1 MANPI
6 ATILSAAMMLRFSFG
21 LEAEADAIEKAVDN
35 VLDRGLR
42 TADIIG
48 SSGVKP
54 LKTFEMTDEILK
66 AI

>member
-1 MANPI
+1 
-6 ATILSAAMMLRFSFG
+6 MMLRFSFG